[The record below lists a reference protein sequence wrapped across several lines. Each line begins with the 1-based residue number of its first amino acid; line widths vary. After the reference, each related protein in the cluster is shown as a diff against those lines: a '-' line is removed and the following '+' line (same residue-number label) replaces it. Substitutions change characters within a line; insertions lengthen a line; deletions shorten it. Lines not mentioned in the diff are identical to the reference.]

1 MNIEESLSQLNNI
14 LIIEPNR
21 HLDCFIQELEEYK
34 FIKRNILPISSPL
47 WQQSLYNVSVKIYDL
62 DLFGL
67 LPEIDNIVYE
77 LHNSNVGLELI
88 KHYLLIDVNDYEY
101 VENSQDHFLESNSE
115 KIKTDT
121 LYRSVA
127 NIIINDMEQTI
138 NSIKVQLLKLNKKDW
153 LPLLSDEEDID
164 DDEAEEFFKNLNY
177 FLNSQKY

>member
-14 LIIEPNR
+14 LIVEPNR

-34 FIKRNILPISSPL
+34 FIKRNVLPISSPL

-67 LPEIDNIVYE
+67 LPEIDNIVYQ
-77 LHNSNVGLELI
+77 LHHSDVGLELI

-101 VENSQDHFLESNSE
+101 VENPQDHFLKSNSE

-121 LYRSVA
+121 LYTSIA

-153 LPLLSDEEDID
+153 LPLLSDEGYEEDID
-164 DDEAEEFFKNLNY
+164 DDEAEEFFKDLNY
-177 FLNSQKY
+177 FLNS

>member
-1 MNIEESLSQLNNI
+1 MNIEESLSQLNDI

-34 FIKRNILPISSPL
+34 FIKRNVLPISSPL

-77 LHNSNVGLELI
+77 LHHSDVGLELI
-88 KHYLLIDVNDYEY
+88 KYYLLIDVNDYEY
-101 VENSQDHFLESNSE
+101 VENPQDHFLESNSE

-121 LYRSVA
+121 LYTSVA
-127 NIIINDMEQTI
+127 NVIIYDMEQTI

-153 LPLLSDEEDID
+153 LPLLRDEGQEEDID

-177 FLNSQKY
+177 FLNN